1 MIEQQ
6 DQAARGRFASFG
18 WRSVAI
24 AGAAAATGIVALVA
38 LSDRAPQRA
47 RYAVG
52 ESQDGP
58 AVDDQDPLRAELT
71 RCRTIA
77 ATADDGR
84 CQAAWEVNRRRFMGE
99 SRSFIAPGDPV
110 RAASP
115 VPVPV
120 MPSETQTT
128 ER

>member
-1 MIEQQ
+1 MIEQR
-6 DQAARGRFASFG
+6 DQTASGRFASLG

-38 LSDRAPQRA
+38 LRDPAPQGA

-58 AVDDQDPLRAELT
+58 AVDDQDPLRAELA
-71 RCRTIA
+71 RCRTLA
-77 ATADDGR
+77 ATADDAR
-84 CQAAWEVNRRRFMGE
+84 CRAAWEVNRRRFMGE
-99 SRSFIAPGDPV
+99 SRSFIAPGDLAPV
-110 RAASP
+110 ASP
-115 VPVPV
+115 VPVPDK
-120 MPSETQTT
+120 PSEPQAT

>member
-1 MIEQQ
+1 MIEQR
-6 DQAARGRFASFG
+6 DQAARGRFASRG

-38 LSDRAPQRA
+38 LSDPAPQGA

-52 ESQDGP
+52 ESQDGS
-58 AVDDQDPLRAELT
+58 AVDDQDPLRAELA
-71 RCRTIA
+71 RCRTLA
-77 ATADDGR
+77 ATADDAACR
-84 CQAAWEVNRRRFMGE
+84 AAWEVNRRRFMGE
-99 SRSFIAPGDPV
+99 SRSFIAPGNPV
-110 RAASP
+110 PATSP

-120 MPSETQTT
+120 MPSETQAT